1 MQLDHGAIL
10 RKETGHETPK
20 MIRWIVAKPEVIQ
33 TGSGRLVP
41 GSRHVGSDRDCSR
54 LTGYSETDP
63 LPKSALRALSL
74 ARSTFFLE
82 LAPHK

>member
-1 MQLDHGAIL
+1 MSSELRSAVEKGFSKLGLMLFMQLDHGAIL

-41 GSRHVGSDRDCSR
+41 GSQLVERDLRIAPGHGQSGSNLVG
-54 LTGYSETDP
+54 
-63 LPKSALRALSL
+63 
-74 ARSTFFLE
+74 
-82 LAPHK
+82 